1 MGALFSLPCE
11 KDRRGLMGV
20 EGDGCV
26 IPGEVIVQRL
36 WWKPRELIG
45 PGLHLEDKDD
55 RIW

>member
-26 IPGEVIVQRL
+26 IPGEVTVQRL
-36 WWKPRELIG
+36 WWKQRELIG